1 MKLETID
8 YKKIFYYF
16 EEISKIPRGSGNNQP
31 MSNYLV
37 EFAKS
42 HNLSYIQ
49 DEALNVIITKEA
61 SEGYASCPTM
71 ILQGHMDMVCE
82 KKPESNHDFLTEG
95 IELLVEDDYIFANG
109 TTLGGDDG
117 IAVAYALAILDD
129 DSIVHPRL
137 EVIITTDEEIGLL
150 GATAL
155 DTSSLQGK
163 YMINLDSEEEDVVIT
178 SCAGGMTSHCTLP
191 LSYKTMEGKKITVTI
206 KGLLGGH
213 SGAEIDKNRVNA
225 DILAGRLL
233 LDLRKE
239 PFELISIFGGTKNNA
254 IPREVAIEFLVKEE
268 QSYTFINE
276 IKFLS
281 EKYKN
286 EYRANEPD
294 LNFAISQG
302 ENKEYSVLEKD
313 SKEKVII
320 FLLNTPNGIQTMSA
334 DIAGLV
340 ESSLNLGILHTTEVA
355 LEACY
360 SVRSSIRSYKWFL
373 SDKLEH
379 FITFLGGTYSYEG
392 EYPGWEYKKNSKLRD
407 IYAQTFKDITGKQLK
422 IEAIHAGLECGIIAE
437 KVSDL
442 DIIAIGPDMHDIHTT
457 EERLSISSTKRVF
470 DVVLEVLKR
479 FCETTK

>member
-1 MKLETID
+1 MTLESID

-16 EEISKIPRGSGNNQP
+16 EKISNIPRGSGNNQQI
-31 MSNYLV
+31 SDYLV
-37 EFAKS
+37 DFAKE
-42 HNLSYIQ
+42 HNFSYIQ
-49 DEALNVIITKEA
+49 DEALNVIIIKEA
-61 SEGYASCPTM
+61 SAGYESCPTM

-95 IELLVEDDYIFANG
+95 IELCVEEDYIFANG

-129 DSIVHPRL
+129 ESMIHPRL

-155 DTSSLQGK
+155 NTSSLQGK

-178 SCAGGMTSHCTLP
+178 SCAGGMTAHCTLP
-191 LSYKTMEGKKITVTI
+191 LSYKKAEGRKITVTI

-225 DILAGRLL
+225 DILAGRMM
-233 LDLRKE
+233 LDLRKI
-239 PFELISIFGGTKNNA
+239 PFELLCVFGGTKNNA
-254 IPREVAIEFLVKEE
+254 IPREAAVEFLVEEE
-268 QSYTFINE
+268 QVYTFINE

-294 LNFAISQG
+294 LSFSISQG
-302 ENKEYSVLEKD
+302 ENKEYSVLEAN
-313 SKEKVII
+313 SKEKVMF

-334 DIAGLV
+334 NIPGLV
-340 ESSLNLGILHTTEVA
+340 ESSLNLGILNITESA

-360 SVRSSIRSYKWFL
+360 SVRSSLRSYKWFL
-373 SDKLEH
+373 SDKLEYL
-379 FITFLGGTYSYEG
+379 ITFLGGTYAYEG

-407 IYAQTFKDITGKQLK
+407 IYANTFKQVTGKELK

-437 KVSDL
+437 KMKGL
-442 DIIAIGPDMHDIHTT
+442 DIIAIGPNMHDIHTT

-470 DVVLEVLKR
+470 DVVVEVLKN
-479 FCETTK
+479 FCEATR